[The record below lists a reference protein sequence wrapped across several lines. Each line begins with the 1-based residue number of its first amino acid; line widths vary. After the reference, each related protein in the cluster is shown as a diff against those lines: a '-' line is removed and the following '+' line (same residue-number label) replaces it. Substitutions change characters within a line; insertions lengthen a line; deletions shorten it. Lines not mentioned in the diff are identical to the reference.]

1 MDTGFHQRSL
11 RRTLRPGAAG
21 AEEGAGAD
29 EGLLDFAAR
38 DAAVVVFWRLGAA
51 WEGFW
56 EGLGRFILGRGIV
69 VRGEKGAR
77 SVCTLVACGS
87 ALEIFGGSRSE
98 GRRVGGRAPALA

>member
-1 MDTGFHQRSL
+1 
-11 RRTLRPGAAG
+11 LRPGAAG

-69 VRGEKGAR
+69 VRGGKVRAVYVR
-77 SVCTLVACGS
+77 SLLVDQRAGNFWKQVGGS
-87 ALEIFGGSRSE
+87 ASRGESP
-98 GRRVGGRAPALA
+98 RARVKLPCTSGERIHK